1 MPNDISAYRPD
12 QETAKL
18 KPLSEKGGSPMAL
31 TRSLADRQ
39 RETDEVAQLR
49 KASKEFEAVF
59 MFQILKQMRNTVHKE
74 EMFHGG
80 MGEDVFTGMMDEE
93 MSKRMAGRG
102 AAGIAEMLFQ
112 QLSRQH
118 GIKDPE
124 AGEGT
129 DKKLPL
135 DVTQSANNLMRRLQG
150 VNATL
155 DAAKSSAISPD
166 F

>member
-1 MPNDISAYRPD
+1 MPNDISAYQPA
-12 QETAKL
+12 QEIVKL
-18 KPLSEKGGSPMAL
+18 KPLSEKSDKPRVL

-39 RETDEVAQLR
+39 RETDEVAELR
-49 KASKEFEAVF
+49 KASKQFEAVF

-102 AAGIAEMLFQ
+102 SAGIAEMMFQ

-118 GIKDPE
+118 GIVDPN

-135 DVTQSANNLMRRLQG
+135 DVTQSASDLMRRLQG

-155 DAAKSSAISPD
+155 NAAKSSAISPD